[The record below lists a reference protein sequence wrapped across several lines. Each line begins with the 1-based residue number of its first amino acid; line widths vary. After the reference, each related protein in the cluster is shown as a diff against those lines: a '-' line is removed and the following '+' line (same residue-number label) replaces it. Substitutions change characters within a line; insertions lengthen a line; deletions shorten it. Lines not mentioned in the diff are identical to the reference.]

1 MSGTYRLASLG
12 GLLLAA
18 MLLSLGLGR
27 YPVPWQDWYGLLTN
41 PLGHAP
47 ADGRDLQVL
56 RNVLVEIRLP
66 RVVAAVLIGAAL
78 SVSGAAFQ
86 SVFMNPLVS
95 PGLLGVLAG
104 ASFGAALA
112 MLLSEQWW
120 VVQGSAF
127 LCGLLAVAVAIG
139 LVRLYRVRSL
149 LMLVLGGIIS
159 GALFTALL
167 SVVKYLADPYNQLPA
182 IMYWLMGTLSN
193 ADLATISIL
202 AMPMLTGILAL
213 IALGRHLNVLSLGD
227 EEARAL
233 GVAVERVRLAVILWA
248 TLISAL
254 TVVIAGMIGWIG
266 LMVPHM
272 ARLMVGPD
280 NKRLLPASALL
291 GAAFLLLVDDLSRLL
306 WTVEVPIGILTELLG
321 IPVFVLLLR
330 NVRKGWG

>member
-104 ASFGAALA
+104 PR
-112 MLLSEQWW
+112 
-120 VVQGSAF
+120 SAPRWP
-127 LCGLLAVAVAIG
+127 CSS
-139 LVRLYRVRSL
+139 RNS
-149 LMLVLGGIIS
+149 GG
-159 GALFTALL
+159 
-167 SVVKYLADPYNQLPA
+167 
-182 IMYWLMGTLSN
+182 
-193 ADLATISIL
+193 
-202 AMPMLTGILAL
+202 
-213 IALGRHLNVLSLGD
+213 
-227 EEARAL
+227 
-233 GVAVERVRLAVILWA
+233 
-248 TLISAL
+248 
-254 TVVIAGMIGWIG
+254 
-266 LMVPHM
+266 
-272 ARLMVGPD
+272 
-280 NKRLLPASALL
+280 
-291 GAAFLLLVDDLSRLL
+291 
-306 WTVEVPIGILTELLG
+306 
-321 IPVFVLLLR
+321 
-330 NVRKGWG
+330 